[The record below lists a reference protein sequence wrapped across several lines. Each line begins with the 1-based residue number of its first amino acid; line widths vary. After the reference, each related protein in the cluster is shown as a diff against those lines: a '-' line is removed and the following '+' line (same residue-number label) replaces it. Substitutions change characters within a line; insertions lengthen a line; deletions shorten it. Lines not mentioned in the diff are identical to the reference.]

1 MTPPDSGAHTKK
13 VGLTERVRFNKHSA
27 RHSNNLS
34 NTLQN
39 HLESLFECS
48 SSSGSRVAA
57 GKPSS
62 NRGTRTLLYGQVESV
77 EQGCH
82 AVVRTD
88 RQVESVE
95 EVCFLHRHTRVPG
108 LTDMM
113 LDIRH
118 LATVDANGVVP
129 VSVPLLLVAATPL
142 LCFAFVAHRLQL
154 GGLESHLLVGLVRCF
169 AQLMVLGSI
178 LTPIFTE
185 GLDRPWLVF
194 LCESFKL

>member
-108 LTDMM
+108 LHHRYDVGHTASRNSGRKWSRARLRTFTSCRRHASTM
-113 LDIRH
+113 LR
-118 LATVDANGVVP
+118 LCGPSSATGRPRKPPVGRTSPVLCAAHGAGEHPDTHFHGGVGQAVAC
-129 VSVPLLLVAATPL
+129 LL
-142 LCFAFVAHRLQL
+142 
-154 GGLESHLLVGLVRCF
+154 
-169 AQLMVLGSI
+169 M
-178 LTPIFTE
+178 
-185 GLDRPWLVF
+185 
-194 LCESFKL
+194 